1 VFVPAFQAMQPKLVV
16 AFYSYL
22 LQLYYFAYKSLYL
35 YAMQTFKLNT
45 EELNKKLLKR
55 SIVTV
60 IIALIVWFTFFF
72 AQGGTLDYPMYIII
86 PIVFIMGLIGFS
98 IWQGMKKQKA
108 LFESYE
114 ITISD
119 QLICREQLNTAD
131 ISILVSEVVEIATY
145 PKGGFSIKGSRNNGT
160 IIIPPQ
166 IQNYEQLQATL
177 QQIHPIILK
186 PTSFAK
192 KFIVPL
198 TLLSISLMLCV
209 YLVDDKIIVGASG
222 ALLTVLI
229 IWSLVW
235 IQRNKNVDRKT
246 KNSMWIVLL
255 VLASIIASTILKIT
269 A

>member
-1 VFVPAFQAMQPKLVV
+1 
-16 AFYSYL
+16 
-22 LQLYYFAYKSLYL
+22 
-35 YAMQTFKLNT
+35 MQTFKLNT

-55 SIVTV
+55 SIVTL
-60 IIALIVWFTFFF
+60 ILALIVWFTIFF
-72 AQGGTLDYPMYIII
+72 AQGGTFEYPLYVII
-86 PIVFIMGLIGFS
+86 PIVFIMGLLGFS

-166 IQNYEQLQATL
+166 IQHYEQLEATL

-186 PTSFAK
+186 PHTFLK
-192 KFIVPL
+192 KFQLPL
-198 TLLSISLMLCV
+198 SLISIGLMLCV
-209 YLVDDKIIVGASG
+209 YLVDNKIIVGVAG
-222 ALLTVLI
+222 AALAVLI
-229 IWSLVW
+229 ICSLVW
-235 IQRNKNVDRKT
+235 IQKNKNVDRKT
-246 KNSMWIVLL
+246 KKNMWVLLL
-255 VLASIIASTILKIT
+255 VLASIIASTIIKLT